1 MVDGYLFNE
10 LAALGDLRDRAR
22 SQAGAMVGLGVA
34 SGALL
39 VAGTVLLVRG
49 QKTLR
54 RARLGF
60 DLRPGGAGLLLSG
73 NF

>member
-34 SGALL
+34 SKAQRMGIPGELAS
-39 VAGTVLLVRG
+39 RG
-49 QKTLR
+49 HAWLIPPSPHATTAER
-54 RARLGF
+54 RVIQRNW
-60 DLRPGGAGLLLSG
+60 P
-73 NF
+73 

>member
-1 MVDGYLFNE
+1 MAQVVGDAPE
-10 LAALGDLRDRAR
+10 RSWPVVITVAARHPLRVE
-22 SQAGAMVGLGVA
+22 QP
-34 SGALL
+34 GALL